1 MSKKISSPQRRS
13 GTSQDLPCKECGEI
27 VSNVDSN
34 TVSCLCWRCVSK
46 MINPHGKI
54 ISDLPREEWVKALKS
69 DNSKNGRSE
78 NTATES

>member
-1 MSKKISSPQRRS
+1 
-13 GTSQDLPCKECGEI
+13 
-27 VSNVDSN
+27 
-34 TVSCLCWRCVSK
+34 